1 MANSWIEGEGVIGE
15 LYDANVKEIAEIVAR
30 IRAEARAAALAEAER
45 EARTWKAVAHGSRG
59 YERRSFE
66 AGGERTCQIIAE
78 RIRALLSAASPGQ
91 PEETKHGG

>member
-1 MANSWIEGEGVIGE
+1 MVRVDTSGG
-15 LYDANVKEIAEIVAR
+15 L
-30 IRAEARAAALAEAER
+30 
-45 EARTWKAVAHGSRG
+45 
-59 YERRSFE
+59 FE